1 MSDKYLTRSH
11 RRYMKITPGSVY
23 ETTVQSLIERN
34 LSSLFPEYFGKS
46 FEPYFRTAAG
56 DVKPDLVLI
65 RHDYKGWLLVEVE
78 VEGHSAQAHILP
90 QLAKLTF
97 ATSNELVL
105 EHFVN
110 HFGNDHNLLNI
121 EKALSQKPEVVLV
134 IHGSS
139 SEFQDGLKEL
149 GVSSLD
155 LEIHAYPPD
164 EYILEVVDH
173 EENYVDTG
181 VICSR
186 SSNMA
191 TQFIWILP
199 KVQGIEPNSIEGKIQ
214 VRIGNSASI
223 WGIKATKSDYLLRQP
238 PDIQS
243 LSGVNKVA
251 VHRHRN
257 FDSLR
262 FVPLTER

>member
-11 RRYMKITPGSVY
+11 RRYMRVTPGSVY
-23 ETTVQSLIERN
+23 ETTVQSLVERN
-34 LSSLFPEYFGKS
+34 LSSLFPEYFGKL

-78 VEGHSAQAHILP
+78 VEGHSPQAHILP
-90 QLAKLTF
+90 QLAKLTY
-97 ATSNELVL
+97 ATANELVL
-105 EHFVN
+105 EFFIDN
-110 HFGNDHNLLNI
+110 FGNEHNLSNI
-121 EKALSQKPEVVLV
+121 EIALQQKPEVVLV

-139 SEFQDGLKEL
+139 SSFQSGLKEL

-181 VICSR
+181 LTCSR
-186 SSNMA
+186 SLNLA
-191 TQFIWILP
+191 TQYIWILS
-199 KVQGIEPNSIEGKIQ
+199 KVPGIEPNQIGGKIQ
-214 VRIGNSASI
+214 VRIGNSASF

-243 LSGVNKVA
+243 LSGVSKVA
-251 VHRHRN
+251 VYRHRN
-257 FDSLR
+257 FDSLK
-262 FVPLTER
+262 FVPITGR